1 MTLKEVSLLLGR
13 SESTILNCFPRL
25 QANLKKKGILLMKWG
40 RGKDAEYEVEYTA
53 LDQLEEQEEE
63 ED

>member
-1 MTLKEVSLLLGR
+1 MTLKEVSLLLGK
-13 SESTILNCFPRL
+13 SESTILDQFPRL
-25 QANLKKKGILLMKWG
+25 QANLKKRGILLMKWG
-40 RGKDAEYEVEYTA
+40 RGKDTEYEVEYTA